1 MKTFD
6 CIEARRSVRDFE
18 STPVEDAALGKIV
31 TAALCAPVGMR
42 AYDSLCIR
50 CVASKD
56 ALSEFLKMARKEMC
70 VARQQLGGRHQ
81 AFIDHEQVRKHEKYD
96 QNDRNGVFGDII
108 AGLFPLLAPF
118 DFRNELR
125 LSRGYNLFFHQSSP
139 SPYWIHLPVLNMT
152 RVSAAMM
159 TNRIH
164 AMAHASP

>member
-1 MKTFD
+1 MPRKRKSADAGGERAEKTVDQHYLQGIEDIVPKILDD
-6 CIEARRSVRDFE
+6 CV
-18 STPVEDAALGKIV
+18 
-31 TAALCAPVGMR
+31 VG
-42 AYDSLCIR
+42 Y
-50 CVASKD
+50 
-56 ALSEFLKMARKEMC
+56 LKMARKEMC